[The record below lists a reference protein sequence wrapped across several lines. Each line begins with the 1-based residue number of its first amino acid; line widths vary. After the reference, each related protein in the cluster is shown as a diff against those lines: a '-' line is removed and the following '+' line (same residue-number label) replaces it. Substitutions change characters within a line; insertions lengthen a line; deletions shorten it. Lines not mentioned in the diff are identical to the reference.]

1 MLNISA
7 EYFCQIFQITYYQ
20 YYVKN
25 ERKYLKGL
33 TVVNRNRSANP
44 LCIHIVFPIAIKALK
59 KGWGC
64 TPRHIDVELIGTYLC
79 HNWAKDILSPWP
91 SKSWFIRPIL
101 LSFQLSC
108 PLISWKNAE
117 ASSVTTIPYP
127 HVDTNLSSIPI

>member
-7 EYFCQIFQITYYQ
+7 EYFCGIFQIIYYK

-25 ERKYLKGL
+25 QRKYLKGL
-33 TVVNRNRSANP
+33 TVVNRNCSANP
-44 LCIHIVFPIAIKALK
+44 LSIHTVFPIAVKALK
-59 KGWGC
+59 KGCCC

-101 LSFQLSC
+101 LSFWLSC

-117 ASSVTTIPYP
+117 ASSVTTIPYSD
-127 HVDTNLSSIPI
+127 VDTNLSSISI